1 MHPILFSFGP
11 LHLYAYGVFVA
22 LGIFSGILLLR
33 KNADRIFISPDT
45 VTDLAIV
52 TVMSGFAGA
61 RVFYVIQFWD
71 YFQASPLD
79 IFKLWE
85 GGIIFYGGV
94 FGSLLGSF
102 IFAKLKRI
110 DFLTVLDLLVPAIAL
125 AQGFGRIGC
134 FFNGCCFGKPTDVP
148 WAVSFP
154 LLDHA
159 VHPVQLYEA
168 SFCFLLALFLFLLWR
183 QKLKTGLVA
192 TAYFVLYPLGRFV
205 LEFFRGDN
213 VSIFLGF
220 TIPQWMSLLIMFV
233 TLFLYFYGTKRIH
246 RSS

>member
-1 MHPILFSFGP
+1 MHPILFSFGSV
-11 LHLYAYGVFVA
+11 HLYAYGAFVA
-22 LGIFSGILLLR
+22 LGVFSGILLLR
-33 KNADRIFISPDT
+33 KNAPRIFLSPDT
-45 VTDLAIV
+45 VTDLAIT
-52 TVMSGFAGA
+52 TVISGFAGA
-61 RVFYVIQFWD
+61 RLLYVIQFWD
-71 YFQASPLD
+71 YFRASPLD

-85 GGIIFYGGV
+85 GGILFYGGGL
-94 FGSLLGSF
+94 GSLLGSF
-102 IFAKLKRI
+102 IYAKLKRL

-134 FFNGCCFGKPTDVP
+134 FFNGCCFGKPSDLP

-168 SFCFLLALFLFLLWR
+168 FFCFALAFFLFLLWNK
-183 QKLKTGLVA
+183 KLKTGVIA
-192 TAYFVLYPLGRFV
+192 TAYFIIYPAGRFV

-213 VSIFLGF
+213 AAVFGNL
-220 TIPQWMSLLIMFV
+220 TVPQWTSLLIMCV
-233 TLFLYFYGTKRIH
+233 TLFLYFYGTKRIR